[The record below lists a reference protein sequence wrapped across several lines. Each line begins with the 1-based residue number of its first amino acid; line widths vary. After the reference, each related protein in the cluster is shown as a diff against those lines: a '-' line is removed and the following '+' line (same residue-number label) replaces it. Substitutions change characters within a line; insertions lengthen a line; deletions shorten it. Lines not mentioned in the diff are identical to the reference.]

1 MSIKIQEALEKKFQE
16 HDVIF
21 WYDERNE
28 LKESFDDL
36 DLKGVEKC
44 HIQGNEF
51 EIKYKITSNTTK
63 IKFLVY
69 SNTPKPKP
77 NENWLLDS
85 LYLKI

>member
-1 MSIKIQEALEKKFQE
+1 MSIKIQEALEKKFQV

-44 HIQGNEF
+44 HIPMHQNLNPMRIG
-51 EIKYKITSNTTK
+51 Y
-63 IKFLVY
+63 
-69 SNTPKPKP
+69 
-77 NENWLLDS
+77 
-85 LYLKI
+85 